1 LAGKHCVLELYAA
14 DSFLLNDEAFV
25 RESLVEAARVA
36 NATLLDVSTHLF
48 EPQGVTGF
56 VLLAESHI
64 SIHTWP
70 ELGYAAIDVYTCGI
84 STKPE
89 VACSYLYDR
98 FNAKEQK
105 LQTLLR
111 PVPKFTCA

>member
-1 LAGKHCVLELYAA
+1 LAGKHCVQELYKA
-14 DSFLLNDEAFV
+14 DSSLLNDEAFV
-25 RESLVEAARVA
+25 RESLVEAAHVA
-36 NATLLDVSTHLF
+36 NATLLDVRTHLF

-70 ELGYAAIDVYTCGI
+70 ELGYAAIDVYTCGT

-89 VACSYLYDR
+89 AACNYLYSV
-98 FNAKEQK
+98 FNAGDQK
-105 LQTLLR
+105 VHTIVR

>member
-1 LAGKHCVLELYAA
+1 MAGKHCVQELYKA
-14 DSFLLNDEAFV
+14 DSNLLNDEAFV
-25 RESLVEAARVA
+25 REALIEAARVA
-36 NATLLDVSTHLF
+36 NATLLDVRTHLF
-48 EPQGVTGF
+48 DPQGVTGF

-70 ELGYAAIDVYTCGI
+70 ELGYAAIDVYTCGF

-89 VACSYLYDR
+89 VACQYLYDC
-98 FNAKEQK
+98 FKAQDQQ
-105 LQTLLR
+105 LQTIAR

>member
-1 LAGKHCVLELYAA
+1 
-14 DSFLLNDEAFV
+14 V
-25 RESLVEAARVA
+25 RESLVGAAHAA

-70 ELGYAAIDVYTCGI
+70 ELGYAAVDVYTCGT
-84 STKPE
+84 STIPE
-89 VACSYLYDR
+89 KACEYLYAR
-98 FNAKEQK
+98 FNAEDQRIKIIS
-105 LQTLLR
+105 R
-111 PVPKFTCA
+111 PVPKFTCV

>member
-1 LAGKHCVLELYAA
+1 MAGKHCVLELYSA
-14 DSFLLNDEAFV
+14 DFSLLNDEAFV
-25 RESLVEAARVA
+25 RASLIEAAHVA

-89 VACSYLYDR
+89 TACSYLYDC
-98 FNAKEQK
+98 FNAKKHK

>member
-1 LAGKHCVLELYAA
+1 MAGKHCVQELYKA
-14 DSFLLNDEAFV
+14 DSYLLNDEAFV
-25 RESLVEAARVA
+25 REALVGAASVA

-70 ELGYAAIDVYTCGI
+70 ELGYAAVDVYTCGT
-84 STKPE
+84 STVPE
-89 VACSYLYDR
+89 KACEYLYER
-98 FNAKEQK
+98 FNAKKQQI
-105 LQTLLR
+105 QTILR
-111 PVPKFTCA
+111 PVPKFTCV